1 MASLC
6 RFLCRYLVGEREKLV
21 EKRVGCVETFV
32 LVNIVYRQ
40 SVFIHF
46 ANIFGSVL
54 YLSKYEINILFK

>member
-1 MASLC
+1 M
-6 RFLCRYLVGEREKLV
+6 GEREKLV

-54 YLSKYEINILFK
+54 YVSKYEINILSK